1 MPSVLRF
8 LLRCSTFDCIVS
20 FHNVTVQTHYL
31 LLYSSLDHE
40 FEAARSVSRL
50 RGLLFR
56 KPEVSHCVGV
66 IVAPLVSISSI
77 GRRASEM

>member
-1 MPSVLRF
+1 MCSVLRF
-8 LLRCSTFDCIVS
+8 LLRCFISSNVVS
-20 FHNVTVQTHYL
+20 FHNATVQAHYL

-56 KPEVSHCVGV
+56 KPQVSHCVGV
-66 IVAPLVSISSI
+66 VVAPLVSISSI
-77 GRRASEM
+77 GRRVSEM